1 MTIIKLSPGEKVLE
15 QLSYY
20 FFFFK
25 QNKFYMGKF
34 YSSKKKTS
42 GMGPAKSALT
52 ISEIKDEP
60 G

>member
-1 MTIIKLSPGEKVLE
+1 
-15 QLSYY
+15 
-20 FFFFK
+20 
-25 QNKFYMGKF
+25 MGKS

-52 ISEIKDEP
+52 ISEIQDEP

>member
-1 MTIIKLSPGEKVLE
+1 
-15 QLSYY
+15 
-20 FFFFK
+20 
-25 QNKFYMGKF
+25 MGKF

-42 GMGPAKSALT
+42 GMGSAKSALT